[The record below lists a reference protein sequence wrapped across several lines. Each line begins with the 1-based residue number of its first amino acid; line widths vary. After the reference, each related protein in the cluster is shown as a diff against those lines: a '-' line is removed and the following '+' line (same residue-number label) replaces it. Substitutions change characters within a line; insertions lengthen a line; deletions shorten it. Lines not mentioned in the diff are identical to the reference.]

1 VVLALGFSALFLS
14 ASFLEIVVEPL
25 SLLYARIAGLGLGL
39 LGAEVS
45 TSGPLIHLP
54 NLSVEVVH
62 QCTGIGVAVLLFAA
76 VLAFPSSWR
85 AKIVGIGLSVAVM
98 AVVNLL
104 RIASLCWVGMYSLSA
119 LEIGHLYVWPPV
131 VMIAAVATLLVWI
144 QRFVHARG

>member
-1 VVLALGFSALFLS
+1 
-14 ASFLEIVVEPL
+14 
-25 SLLYARIAGLGLGL
+25 
-39 LGAEVS
+39 
-45 TSGPLIHLP
+45 
-54 NLSVEVVH
+54 
-62 QCTGIGVAVLLFAA
+62 
-76 VLAFPSSWR
+76 
-85 AKIVGIGLSVAVM
+85 M